1 LAFGLVLNKFHKY
14 TLARVY
20 AAVLA
25 HALPTLIIV
34 LVLGQSYFAQFY
46 ILLSVMLMFIAFPPE
61 ESKFVHLTVLI
72 GFLCFT
78 ITMTLSNPV
87 IKADIQA
94 LAMSGKPS
102 VPEEFLTGEVFILV
116 CAFIALGYVFRHIWL
131 STEEALRIEREKSE
145 RLLRNILPAPIAERL
160 KSGQQTIADAFE
172 ETTILFADIVGFT
185 TLSERTSPDQL
196 VAMLNTLF
204 SRFDDLTEKHG
215 LEKIKTIGDAYMVV
229 AGLPEHR
236 HDHAQAIAA
245 MALDMHR
252 TMTHFNAST
261 GHALELRIGINSG
274 AVTAGVIGKKKF
286 SYDLWGDAVN
296 TAARMESHG
305 IPGEIQVSQ
314 TTYDLL
320 KDTFAFEERGLIE
333 LKGKGLMSRYLL
345 RGKLHSFS

>member
-1 LAFGLVLNKFHKY
+1 LAFGLILNKFHKY

-20 AAVLA
+20 GAVLA
-25 HALPTLIIV
+25 YAAPTLGIA
-34 LVLGQSYFAQFY
+34 LVLGQSYFLQFY
-46 ILLSVMLMFIAFPPE
+46 ILLGVMVMFIAFPPE

-72 GFLCFT
+72 GLLCFT
-78 ITMTLSNPV
+78 ITMMLYNPV
-87 IKADIQA
+87 IPIIKADK
-94 LAMSGKPS
+94 G
-102 VPEEFLTGEVFILV
+102 FRTGGVFILV
-116 CAFIALGYVFRHIWL
+116 FAVIAAPFTALGYVFRHIWL
-131 STEEALRIEREKSE
+131 STEAALRIEREKSE

-160 KSGQQTIADAFE
+160 KSGQQTIADAFKE
-172 ETTILFADIVGFT
+172 ATILFADIVGFT
-185 TLSERTSPDQL
+185 PLAERTSPDQL

-204 SRFDDLTEKHG
+204 SMFDDLTETHG

-236 HDHAQAIAA
+236 HDHAQAMAA
-245 MALDMHR
+245 MALDMQR
-252 TMTHFNAST
+252 TMTAFNAST
-261 GHALELRIGINSG
+261 AHGLQLRIGINSG

-320 KDTFAFEERGLIE
+320 KDAFAFEERGLVE
-333 LKGKGLMSRYLL
+333 LKGKGLMSGYLL
-345 RGKLHSFS
+345 RGKLHSFSEVSTI